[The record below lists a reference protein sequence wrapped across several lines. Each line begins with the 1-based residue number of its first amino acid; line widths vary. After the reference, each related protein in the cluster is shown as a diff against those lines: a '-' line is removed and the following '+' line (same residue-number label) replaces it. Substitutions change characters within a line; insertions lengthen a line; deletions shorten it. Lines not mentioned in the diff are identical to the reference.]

1 MRGFEGH
8 QTVIF
13 HHIPKTAGVTFGRI
27 GGRQYAKDST
37 FPVVGDKK
45 AAIERFKSLSRG
57 RRRNYRFIYGHQA
70 AKLIDEV
77 EFPVLVTMFREPVAR
92 VLSLYYYARRKPR
105 HPLHDVS
112 SRYAVEKFFELGMDR
127 KWPEFTDGQFSS
139 IACIMESKSL
149 GGFSKRRSA
158 ERLKDILKKQVV
170 FGLLEQFDESL
181 LLIKETLGWKKPV
194 YYKRMNTNPA
204 PREKPYPQWVVEHIR
219 DCNKNDI
226 ELYEFAEKEFTRRVG
241 SKDPGFAS
249 QLKRFRRRNRALGP
263 LYAHIDW
270 FTRRLTGVRGQ
281 SG

>member
-1 MRGFEGH
+1 MRRIEAH

-27 GGRQYAKDST
+27 GGRQYSKGST

-45 AAIERFKSLSRG
+45 AAIERFKSLPPG
-57 RRRNYRFIYGHQA
+57 RRRDYRFIYGHQA

-77 EFPVLVTMFREPVAR
+77 ESPVLVTMFREPVAR

-112 SRYAVEKFFELGMDR
+112 SRYAMEKFFELGMDR
-127 KWPEFTDGQFSS
+127 QWQEFTDGQFSS
-139 IACIMESKSL
+139 IACIMESKSF
-149 GGFSKRRSA
+149 GGFSRTRSA
-158 ERLKDILKKQVV
+158 ERLKDILRKQVV
-170 FGLLEQFDESL
+170 FGLLERFDDSL

-194 YYKRMNTNPA
+194 YYTRMNINPA
-204 PREKPYPQWVVEHIR
+204 PRENPYPKWVVEHIR
-219 DCNKNDI
+219 DRNKKDV
-226 ELYEFAEKEFTRRVG
+226 ELYEFAEKEFARRVG
-241 SKDPGFAS
+241 SKEPGFAS
-249 QLKRFRRRNRALGP
+249 QLKRFRRRNRTIGS